1 MTRKTDSAYVFS
13 VLIVGRS
20 KNSTGKAKINQP
32 HPPQKPTEVSLVS
45 KRKQSHASVHTDA
58 ACYVLIQP
66 KPITQQSWIKW
77 YFQGYSIRQKHT
89 AFLSGSAGAPYL
101 NTCLQEHKAGYL
113 ELVLGVF
120 LLSTNTYYPLFTIYT
135 LALRIWLGF
144 DLMSHFCYR
153 NK

>member
-20 KNSTGKAKINQP
+20 KNRTGKAKINQP

-58 ACYVLIQP
+58 ARYVLIQP

-101 NTCLQEHKAGYL
+101 NTRLQEHKAGYL

-120 LLSTNTYYPLFTIYT
+120 LLSTNMYYPLFTIYT

-144 DLMSHFCYR
+144 DLMSRFCYR